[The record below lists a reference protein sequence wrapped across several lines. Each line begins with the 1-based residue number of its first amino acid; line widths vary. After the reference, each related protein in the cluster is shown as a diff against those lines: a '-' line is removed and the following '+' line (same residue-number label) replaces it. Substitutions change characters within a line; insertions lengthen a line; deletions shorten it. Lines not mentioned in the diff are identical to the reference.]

1 MLVDSAQN
9 QQHND
14 AHQKY
19 SKKFGIS
26 FGLHYLCTIIIP
38 TAMKFKEEIN
48 ESFTMLEAIQEAQR
62 CLHCK
67 VPQCKKG
74 CPINNDIPDWIH
86 ELKKGNL
93 GNAISIIRAKSNL
106 PAVCGRVCGHEKQCE
121 GACVLGK
128 KDRPVSIGKLERFVA
143 DFDSE
148 NELTHEGGVE
158 KSRGKVAVIGAGP
171 SGITVAGDLSRM
183 GFAVEVFEME
193 QQCGGMLRYGIPEY
207 RLPKEVVAREI
218 RYIEKMGVIIHRNTH
233 VGVEITVD
241 GLFNQGFDAVF
252 IGTGLGKPKS
262 LEIPIY
268 QNGKCISEGENAIK
282 CSDLK
287 RVRLA
292 AHFLRRVELISEGF
306 MSPDET
312 HVDKGAKVF
321 IVGCGNTAM
330 DASRTALRVGVESV
344 EVIYNRG
351 IDTMS
356 ALRAE
361 YDDAVK
367 EGVKFNWWSSIEE
380 IHVDDNLDIKE
391 IVLKT
396 AEPDKEPV
404 LRTLPADNVIMAI
417 GATPNTKIVRTTS
430 GLENDE
436 RKFLITR
443 EVPYGMTTRKGVF
456 AGGDVANRQA
466 TVVHAMQDAKK
477 VALGIAQYVDAVR
490 LMKAINI

>member
-1 MLVDSAQN
+1 
-9 QQHND
+9 
-14 AHQKY
+14 
-19 SKKFGIS
+19 
-26 FGLHYLCTIIIP
+26 
-38 TAMKFKEEIN
+38 MKFKEEIN
-48 ESFTMLEAIQEAQR
+48 ESYTMAEAIKEAQR
-62 CLHCK
+62 CLQCK

-74 CPINNDIPDWIH
+74 CPISNDIPDWIH
-86 ELKKGNL
+86 ELKKGNM

-128 KDRPVSIGKLERFVA
+128 KGQPVNIGKLERFVA

-148 NELTHEGGVE
+148 NELTHEDVAE
-158 KSRGKVAVIGAGP
+158 KTRGKVAVIGAGP
-171 SGITVAGDLSRM
+171 SGITVAGDLARI
-183 GFAVEVFEME
+183 GFAVEMFEME
-193 QQCGGMLRYGIPEY
+193 AQCGGVLSYGIPEY

-218 RYIEKMGVIIHRNTH
+218 RHIEKMGVIIHRNTH

-241 GLFNQGFDAVF
+241 TLFEQGFDAIF

-268 QNGKCISEGENAIK
+268 QNGRCISDGEGATK
-282 CSDLK
+282 CADLK
-287 RVRLA
+287 RIRLA

-306 MSPDET
+306 MKRDEIP
-312 HVDKGAKVF
+312 VDEGAKVYV
-321 IVGCGNTAM
+321 IGCGNTAM
-330 DASRTALRVGVESV
+330 DASRTALRIGASAVDI
-344 EVIYNRG
+344 IYHRG

-367 EGVKFNWWSSIEE
+367 EGVNFNWWSSITE

-391 IVLKT
+391 IVLETK
-396 AEPDKEPV
+396 EPDKEPV
-404 LRTLPADNVIMAI
+404 RKVLPADNIIMAI
-417 GATPNTKIVRTTS
+417 GATPNTKIVRSTS
-430 GLENDE
+430 GLENDD

-443 EVPYGMTTRKGVF
+443 DVPYGMTTRKGVF

-466 TVVHAMQDAKK
+466 TVVHAMQDAKL
-477 VALGIAQYVDAVR
+477 VAQGITQYVDAVK
-490 LMKAINI
+490 LMKIINM